1 MGYSKYIEDI
11 IDRWDEDTRGPNGP
25 DGPGGQGGPA
35 GQCGPAS
42 LFAPRNQSLRHAA
55 HVVALGRFSNMG
67 FLGDHGSL
75 ELSTLADT
83 NHVVF
88 FEHQPVA
95 IDVDLAFPRRV
106 QKQEF
111 PGTMKRLAKRKPFW
125 WRLWYARTVE
135 RGCLASGLRDT

>member
-11 IDRWDEDTRGPNGP
+11 IDRWDEDTRGPTGPVGPIGPASPGGPGAP

-35 GQCGPAS
+35 GQCGPAF

-95 IDVDLAFPRRV
+95 IDVDLAFPSACP
-106 QKQEF
+106 K
-111 PGTMKRLAKRKPFW
+111 
-125 WRLWYARTVE
+125 ARI
-135 RGCLASGLRDT
+135 SRDHEKAR